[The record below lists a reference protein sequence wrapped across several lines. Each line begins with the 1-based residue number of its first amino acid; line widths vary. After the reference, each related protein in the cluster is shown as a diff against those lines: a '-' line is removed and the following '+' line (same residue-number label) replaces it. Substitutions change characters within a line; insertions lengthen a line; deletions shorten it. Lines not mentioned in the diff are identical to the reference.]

1 MADDESQASGE
12 SQWLPPAAP
21 GAQSVPVAPLTPAPP
36 SPPPAPAPT
45 APPIGAPGPGQPLG
59 PLPAAPPGPPPND
72 RAVLALVLGIGGL
85 VAFFGARLGLIFI
98 LNLPP
103 SIAAWVVGVQAR
115 RRVDRGETDQ
125 HRGLAQAGLVMGV
138 IGTVL
143 GVLAIVGWT
152 LALTMSED
160 ARRFL
165 LGLGG

>member
-1 MADDESQASGE
+1 
-12 SQWLPPAAP
+12 
-21 GAQSVPVAPLTPAPP
+21 
-36 SPPPAPAPT
+36 
-45 APPIGAPGPGQPLG
+45 
-59 PLPAAPPGPPPND
+59 
-72 RAVLALVLGIGGL
+72 VLALVLGIGGL

-103 SIAAWVVGVQAR
+103 SIAAWAVGVQAK

-125 HRGLAQAGLVMGV
+125 HRAVAQAGLVMGV

-165 LGLGG
+165 VDIL